1 MKGLFTKTQLDK
13 LSDILI
19 NIGTVLFASSVA
31 PPLLRIA
38 KIESFV
44 FIAGLVLTFVCWL
57 FSIIVVKGV
66 KR

>member
-19 NIGTVLFASSVA
+19 NIGTVIFASSVV
-31 PPLLRIA
+31 PPVLRIA
-38 KIESFV
+38 KIENAV
-44 FIAGLVLTFVCWL
+44 FIAGLILTFISWS
-57 FSIIVVKGV
+57 FSIIVVKGA